1 MDPEHSAA
9 YEYVD
14 TDESLERL
22 SERVRQAER
31 VALDTEGNSLHNYFE
46 KVCLI
51 QVAVDGGQYIVDPLS
66 DVNLD
71 TFFDAIAST
80 PLIFHAADYDLRIL
94 RASHDFKPEFEVFDT
109 MLAAQVLGYNEL
121 GLAQVVYR
129 HFDVKLA
136 KGGQKSN
143 WTRRPLSEGQLT
155 YAADDTRFL
164 DDLCDSLREEL
175 IEKDRLDW
183 HRQACQKMVDAAM
196 NHTRPDPDDTWRIRG
211 MGSRPPR
218 ELNYVRELWRWR
230 DSEARRI
237 DRPPFRIMGNKDI
250 LSLAEWGVSRSG
262 AASRRALEDRKEIP
276 KRITPGQLSRLKS
289 SVQCAD
295 DMPKEEWPG
304 PRKKNGPQRMSS
316 DEKHCLDRLSAARTR
331 IAEEMEV
338 DPSVIA
344 PRAALESVI
353 RAQAKSAQEILACS
367 TLLSYQAALLEPLIE
382 DTCQEM
388 DSPS

>member
-1 MDPEHSAA
+1 MDPEHAAA

-14 TDESLERL
+14 TDESLARL
-22 SERVRQAER
+22 SERVQQAER

-51 QVAVDGGQYIVDPLS
+51 QVSVGGDQYIVDPLS
-66 DVNLD
+66 GVNLD
-71 TFFDAIAST
+71 AFFEAIAST

-94 RASHDFKPEFEVFDT
+94 RASHDFKPKFEVFDT
-109 MLAAQVLGYNEL
+109 MLAAQLLGYNEL

-164 DDLCDSLREEL
+164 DELCESLRQEL
-175 IEKDRLDW
+175 AEKDRLDW

-196 NHTRPDPDDTWRIRG
+196 NHTRPDPDETWRIRG

-250 LSLAEWGVSRSG
+250 LSLAEWGVSRLDGDSG
-262 AASRRALEDRKEIP
+262 GALEDRKEIP
-276 KRITPGQLSRLKS
+276 KRITPAQFSRLKH

-295 DMPKEEWPG
+295 EMPEENWPG
-304 PRKKNGPQRMSS
+304 PRKKNGPQRMSAE
-316 DEKHCLDRLSAARTR
+316 EKHCLDRLSAARTH
-331 IAEEMEV
+331 IATELEV
-338 DPSVIA
+338 EPSVIA
-344 PRAALESVI
+344 PRAALESIV
-353 RAQAKSAQEILACS
+353 RAQAKSTQEILTCS
-367 TLLSYQAALLEPLIE
+367 TLMSYQAALLEPLVR
-382 DTCQEM
+382 DVFQEM
-388 DSPS
+388 DSSS